1 MSTVKTNAILDAS
14 GGETATVNGYTPTL
28 SNMPGYNRI
37 INGDMRIDQRNAG
50 ASVTPTNAFTLDRWL
65 SVEETDGA
73 ISVQQVTDA
82 PSGFDNSAKITI
94 TTADASIG
102 ANQFTVFAQ
111 YIEGYNVSDCM
122 WGTANA
128 KTITLSFWVKCS
140 ATGTFGAYIRNADN
154 NYTYPYTYTIS
165 AANTWEYKT
174 VTIAGP
180 TAGTWN
186 KTNGRGMA
194 VGWSLAAGSNLVA
207 TAGSWAA
214 VGYLGA
220 TGQTQLQETLN
231 ATWQITGVQ
240 LEVGSVAT
248 PFERRPF
255 GTELSLCQRYYEVA
269 SYAGK
274 QYHSIGNANSGTTT
288 SAETIYQFKVSKR
301 AVPTMSYASGAN
313 YYFFFSGGSQ
323 LYFSDW
329 TLDSNY
335 VSTEAVNVFTTG
347 ISGATVGRGGSFRQ
361 SDTSGFLAFS
371 AEL

>member
-1 MSTVKTNAILDAS
+1 
-14 GGETATVNGYTPTL
+14 
-28 SNMPGYNRI
+28 
-37 INGDMRIDQRNAG
+37 
-50 ASVTPTNAFTLDRWL
+50 VTPTNAFTLDRWL

-140 ATGTFGAYIRNADN
+140 ATGTFGAFIRNADN

-248 PFERRPF
+248 PFERRPY
-255 GTELSLCQRYYEVA
+255 GTELALCQRYFYNWISSFGQTYSNLA
-269 SYAGK
+269 HNIFNNQSYGCFVLPVLMR
-274 QYHSIGNANSGTTT
+274 ANPTLTTSGTASHYGSWQGGTQLTCSVVPAIDIGHPQTPFLVWTYSGTPLTVAGTTMCRITNT
-288 SAETIYQFKVSKR
+288 SAF
-301 AVPTMSYASGAN
+301 
-313 YYFFFSGGSQ
+313 
-323 LYFSDW
+323 L
-329 TLDSNY
+329 
-335 VSTEAVNVFTTG
+335 
-347 ISGATVGRGGSFRQ
+347 
-361 SDTSGFLAFS
+361 GFN